1 MDSFLEKL
9 TEHNGYLPP
18 TSNFIITNAD
28 KLVECVDMAGEI
40 NMQTAARAL
49 DMSMDQIYDWVLVM
63 EKKNLLK
70 LRYSLLRG
78 IILVSS
84 KVDRRV
90 SLWNW
95 L

>member
-1 MDSFLEKL
+1 MEPFLEKL
-9 TEHNGYLPP
+9 KEHNGYLPP
-18 TSNFIITNAD
+18 TTNLIITKAD

-84 KVDRRV
+84 KMEGRV